1 MFHVGNKGGESENH
15 VIGFLLEVLALF
27 GPVLMLAG
35 FEALWRLYQ
44 MIA

>member
-1 MFHVGNKGGESENH
+1 MWETKAA
-15 VIGFLLEVLALF
+15 IF